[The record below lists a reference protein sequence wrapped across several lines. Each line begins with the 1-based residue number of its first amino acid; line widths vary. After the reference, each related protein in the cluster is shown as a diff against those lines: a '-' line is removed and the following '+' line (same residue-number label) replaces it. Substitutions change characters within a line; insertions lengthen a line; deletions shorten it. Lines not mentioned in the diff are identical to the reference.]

1 MGCSIY
7 SGAFSV
13 VFRSDAS
20 GWETFTAWRINET
33 SYQLRVFNKQFIG
46 VDKDANN
53 VVLAT
58 TTVPG
63 ESQIFQIVRN
73 SDNANR
79 VKIKASNGFF
89 LQVMGDSFDE
99 EDDVT
104 NISDDE
110 GDVEADCEG
119 NTCAMEG
126 ACAMEDAEGD
136 LEGGDGESEGECSDS
151 EED

>member
-89 LQVMGDSFDE
+89 LQIEVEGGSSNWMDSS
-99 EDDVT
+99 DDV
-104 NISDDE
+104 S
-110 GDVEADCEG
+110 EASL
-119 NTCAMEG
+119 NLSQIIMLWAQY
-126 ACAMEDAEGD
+126 
-136 LEGGDGESEGECSDS
+136 
-151 EED
+151 EEWVLDRP